1 MFVLTVIEL
10 LLRLM
15 LRTFL
20 LMLTLLLLMFELL
33 VLMLKTL
40 VLTRV
45 LRFPG
50 TAGFRTEMLLML
62 IEMEEV
68 FCF

>member
-1 MFVLTVIEL
+1 MFKFTEIAL
-10 LLRLM
+10 LLTLI
-15 LRTFL
+15 LKTFL
-20 LMLTLLLLMFELL
+20 LMLMLLLLTLRVL
-33 VLMLKTL
+33 WLMLKTL

-68 FCF
+68 FYF